1 MKVDVRT
8 NFAGI
13 ETALR
18 VREDQVPFA
27 LAAALTQTAK
37 DVATAETAEMS
48 SVFDRPTPYTLGAV
62 FVRPATKQTLQ
73 AEVGLKDSAGHRH
86 YLPIEIG
93 GGTRP
98 QKGFERML
106 QRMGV
111 MRPNEVAVPA
121 LGAAMDA
128 YGNMSRGQIVKILS
142 QLRAFTTA
150 GFDANATNSRRSKA
164 KRAREA
170 YFVST
175 GVGTHPFGAH
185 SWSKG
190 NKAQHL
196 PRGIWVRLAFGARET
211 AVQPVLLFVSQASYS
226 RRLPYHQVAEDTI
239 ARVFP
244 GHFDRAFANAL
255 RTAR

>member
-8 NFAGI
+8 NFDAWT
-13 ETALR
+13 TALNVAER
-18 VREDQVPFA
+18 QVPFA
-27 LAAALTQTAK
+27 AAQALTWTAK
-37 DVATAETAEMS
+37 DVAGAETNEMS
-48 SVFDRPTPYTLGAV
+48 SVFDRPTPFTLNAPY
-62 FVRPATKQTLQ
+62 VRPATKQTLQ
-73 AEVGLKDSAGHRH
+73 AEVGLKDQAGHRH

-93 GGTRP
+93 GGSRP

-106 QRMGV
+106 QRIGV
-111 MRPNEVAVPA
+111 MRADEVAVPA
-121 LGAAMDA
+121 LGAITDA

-142 QLRAFTTA
+142 QLRAFYAA
-150 GFDANATNSRRSKA
+150 GYDANATNSRRSKA

-175 GVGTHPFGAH
+175 GKGTHPFGGH

-190 NKAQHL
+190 RMAQHL

-211 AVQPVLLFVSQASYS
+211 AVQPVLLFVSHASYAQ
-226 RRLPYHQVAEDTI
+226 RLRWPEVAAETI
-239 ARVFP
+239 ATRWP
-244 GHFDRAFANAL
+244 INFDRAFANAL